1 MSVMAK
7 SSKKKPPAD
16 SAPSLYLRLD
26 PQTFEALM
34 NYISA
39 QETPPEK
46 NTVGLVALRQ
56 FLAKHGHYPP
66 RRG

>member
-1 MSVMAK
+1 MTTMAK
-7 SSKKKPPAD
+7 SPKRPKPEGV
-16 SAPSLYLRLD
+16 PSLYLRLD

-34 NYISA
+34 NYINA

-56 FLAKHGHYPP
+56 FLARHGHYPP
-66 RRG
+66 PRD